1 MLNRYIKNNWIE
13 ILLLRYSHGTIY
25 VWNRDREV
33 FIAHLCRRSSCYF
46 FSFFCLYNINFQ
58 IITNFFLHPT
68 PLTVTSLWL
77 TVMVPST
84 FFLIFHCIS
93 NEFVLDFLLYSR
105 FFNTF
110 NFFRYSCRHI
120 CVSLLLTFLILIL
133 FWPDYQAIIMDYIF
147 TYSWRRDLL
156 RQLHSSC
163 HVVWISLNL
172 KGQYETFIPVRL
184 FYILWIV

>member
-58 IITNFFLHPT
+58 IITQFFLHPT

-84 FFLIFHCIS
+84 FFLIFHWIS
-93 NEFVLDFLLYSR
+93 NEFILDFLLYSR
-105 FFNTF
+105 FFNIF

-120 CVSLLLTFLILIL
+120 YFFIFNTNFILIRL
-133 FWPDYQAIIMDYIF
+133 PGDYYGLHF
-147 TYSWRRDLL
+147 YLL
-156 RQLHSSC
+156 VKAKPSSSTPLVLSC
-163 HVVWISLNL
+163 SLN
-172 KGQYETFIPVRL
+172 FS
-184 FYILWIV
+184 